1 MLNPHDGLALFN
13 LILWVFG
20 IAIAVRIGM
29 WIVGTIGKLIKLIK
43 DIATGIKGAIDWL
56 KMKRAKK
63 DYDDTEEQFQFEGE
77 ETQQEKTEPRTES
90 YSSRRSQCFKILG
103 LREGA
108 TLNELKHAYYRLA
121 QKYHP
126 DKYPFAEDKIKYGKV
141 FTEIKDAYEYLVK

>member
-13 LILWVFG
+13 LILWVIG
-20 IAIAVRIGM
+20 ILIVIRVGM
-29 WIVGTIGKLIKLIK
+29 WLLGVIAKLISYIK
-43 DIATGIKGAIDWL
+43 IIVLKIKEIYYWF

-63 DYDDTEEQFQFEGE
+63 DYDETAEQFQFEGE
-77 ETQQEKTEPRTES
+77 ETTQEKTETRET
-90 YSSRRSQCFKILG
+90 YSSKRSQCFKILG

-108 TLNELKHAYYRLA
+108 TLNELKHAYYKLA

-141 FTEIKDAYEYLVK
+141 FIEIKDAYEYLTK